1 VYGEEIGVVGLDI
14 PASRICVMTDRF
26 THRDIKPHILS
37 VDQDLVERRE
47 ALDGV
52 PSDLSD
58 LSTKFP
64 PRSERDVIRNGIH
77 FGYNVPRLCGKS
89 GNQAVWYSKGRSPAR
104 SIHCKPFFA
113 MTSLLRSDDLY
124 TVRI

>member
-1 VYGEEIGVVGLDI
+1 MYGEEIGVVGLDI
-14 PASRICVMTDRF
+14 PASGICVTTGRF

-37 VDQDLVERRE
+37 VDQDLVKRRE

-64 PRSERDVIRNGIH
+64 RSERDVIRNSIQ
-77 FGYNVPRLCGKS
+77 FGYNVPRLWEIRQS
-89 GNQAVWYSKGRSPAR
+89 GCMVFERVEVEDLQLVR
-104 SIHCKPFFA
+104 SIA
-113 MTSLLRSDDLY
+113 NLSSR
-124 TVRI
+124 